1 MKRILLGALPFLCIF
16 LVMAFIYKAQPIQ
29 DLRKHS
35 VRIQNG
41 LLTLPKHSAKDVFSI
56 KGLWHFTPS
65 QFYCFRNSAHP
76 QYAPLPGKL
85 NESSLHSAYGYA
97 SYGLR
102 IVGMEPS
109 KIYALQI
116 KHILSSCT
124 VIVNGVD
131 RAGQGQPGTSLKT
144 ETPGKTSSLVTFKP
158 SKDGTADI
166 IINISNFHNRYGG
179 TDQPILL
186 GSAETLNRLFTFD
199 LLFYNLACTILG
211 VFSIFFIMLYLNYR
225 HMPYILWFATAA
237 FILSLRIMFFYPHI
251 IIYYIPSIPWKLYFS
266 VRYATIPLSTLL
278 FTIFIKH
285 ILEVQYPIFYRSLI
299 ISCIAASL
307 FIFVAPTPV
316 AAHYLSIQQAIML
329 AASLYN
335 IAVILHALIQKR
347 PYTLWIASIVALLV
361 VFTVHDILISQ
372 WIISGKYLLQ
382 EGAIVA
388 ILIIV
393 VMNINTYASSIH
405 SIEML
410 AAEQKDIQTAL
421 RRFFPNQLL
430 FFLQKNNIT
439 EVNAGDASDRAMTV
453 LSIDIRSFTSM
464 SEQMQPDEV
473 FILLNRYF
481 ALVAPIIRKYG
492 GVITKFL
499 GDGFTA
505 LFSGCPPDAAVLC
518 GIEIQQ
524 NLQRQKIRIGT
535 MLPIRAGIGIDS
547 GSVLLGVIGNDDRL
561 DSMLISK
568 TYYTAESLQA
578 ATKLYASTLIISETI
593 FRSLKN
599 PKDYHIRRIPNAA
612 GDNGDTTILYEIYD
626 GDEPSIKDKKTQSNI
641 YMERACANIL
651 AHHYSDAQPDITR
664 SLEIFPDDRLAAY
677 YQTLVTTNNN

>member
-1 MKRILLGALPFLCIF
+1 MKRILLGALPFLCMF
-16 LVMAFIYKAQPIQ
+16 LVMVFIYKAQPIQ
-29 DLRKHS
+29 NLHKHS

-41 LLTLPKHSAKDVFSI
+41 LLTLPKHTEKDVFSI

-76 QYAPLPGKL
+76 QYAPLPGKFK
-85 NESSLHSAYGYA
+85 ESSLQSDYGYA

-102 IVGMEPS
+102 IVGMNPS

-124 VIVNGVD
+124 VIVNGID

-144 ETPGKTSSLVTFKP
+144 EMPGKTSSLAIFKP

-186 GSAETLNRLFTFD
+186 GTAETVNGLFTFD
-199 LLFYNLACTILG
+199 LLFYNLACTILV
-211 VFSIFFIMLYLNYR
+211 VFSTFFIMLYLNYR
-225 HMPYILWFATAA
+225 HMPYILWFAVAA
-237 FILSLRIMFFYPHI
+237 FVLSLRITFFYPHI
-251 IIYYIPSIPWKLYFS
+251 ITYFLPSIPWKLYFS
-266 VRYATIPLSTLL
+266 IRYATVPLSTLL
-278 FTIFIKH
+278 FMIFIKN
-285 ILEVQYPIFYRSLI
+285 ILEVQYRVFYRGLI
-299 ISCIAASL
+299 ISCIGAGV
-307 FIFVAPTPV
+307 FIFIVPTQV
-316 AAHYLSIQQAIML
+316 AAHYLSIQQVILL

-335 IAVILHALIQKR
+335 LAVIVRAIVQKR
-347 PYTLWIASIVALLV
+347 PYTLWIASIVCFLIV
-361 VFTVHDILISQ
+361 VAVHDILISQ

-382 EGAIVA
+382 EGAVVA
-388 ILIIV
+388 ILVIV
-393 VMNINTYASSIH
+393 VMNINTYVSSIH

-453 LSIDIRSFTSM
+453 LSIDIRSFTGM

-505 LFSGCPPDAAVLC
+505 LFSECPDAAVLC

-524 NLQRQKIRIGT
+524 SLQRQKIRIGS
-535 MLPIRAGIGIDS
+535 MRPIRAGIGIDS
-547 GSVLLGVIGNDDRL
+547 GSVLLGVIGSDDRL

-568 TYYTAESLQA
+568 TCYTAESLQA

-593 FRSLKN
+593 FKSLEN
-599 PKDYHIRRIPNAA
+599 PDSYHIRRIPTASGNNSNAA
-612 GDNGDTTILYEIYD
+612 ILYEIYD
-626 GDEPSIKDKKTQSNI
+626 GDEPSIKDKKAQSNL
-641 YMERACANIL
+641 YMERACTSIL
-651 AHHYSDAQPDITR
+651 THRYSDAQADITR

-677 YQTLVTTNNN
+677 YQTLITDR